1 MALSRE
7 KVLDAALRLA
17 SEYGLAGLS
26 MRKLAAELGVE
37 AMSLYNHVAN
47 KGDLLDGLTARV
59 FESVPLP
66 APGPWDARLRAL
78 TTGLYAA
85 FSRHPVVVRAL
96 ATDQANPR
104 SVGALKFIDAMQ
116 SALLDAGLDERG
128 AARGYRS
135 LMGLVFGAVLT
146 ESVGLSGEA
155 PRLERGEPVGA
166 WFQRLVTAEEL
177 PALHRVLPSML
188 EGDCLQDFEFQL
200 DLLIG
205 GLSASAARSGAT
217 SGDGVRG
224 RSPGPSHW

>member
-17 SEYGLAGLS
+17 SEQGLAGLS

-66 APGPWDARLRAL
+66 APGPWDSRLREL
-78 TTGLYAA
+78 TVGLYAA
-85 FSRHPVVVRAL
+85 FSRYPVVVRAL

-104 SVGALKFIDAMQ
+104 SVGALKFIDAMLA
-116 SALLDAGLDERG
+116 ALLDAGLDERG

-146 ESVGLSGEA
+146 ESVGLSGASGASGVEA
-155 PRLERGEPVGA
+155 RAEPVGD
-166 WFQRLVTAEEL
+166 WFQRLVTAREL

-200 DLLIG
+200 DLVIG
-205 GLSASAARSGAT
+205 GLGASAR
-217 SGDGVRG
+217 
-224 RSPGPSHW
+224 

>member
-17 SEYGLAGLS
+17 GEHGLAGLS
-26 MRKLAAELGVE
+26 MRKLAAEVGVE

-66 APGPWDARLRAL
+66 EPGPWDERLRAL
-78 TTGLYAA
+78 THGLYTA

-96 ATDQANPR
+96 ATDAANPR
-104 SVGALKFIDAMQ
+104 SAGALKFIDAMF

-135 LMGLVFGAVLT
+135 LIGLVFGAVLT
-146 ESVGLSGEA
+146 ETVGLSGV
-155 PRLERGEPVGA
+155 PDPSDLERAEPVVA
-166 WFQRLVTAEEL
+166 WFRRSVTADGL
-177 PALHRVLPSML
+177 PSLHRALPSL
-188 EGDCLQDFEFQL
+188 LDGDCLQDFEFQL
-200 DLLIG
+200 DLVIG
-205 GLSASAARSGAT
+205 GLRASVG
-217 SGDGVRG
+217 
-224 RSPGPSHW
+224 

>member
-17 SEYGLAGLS
+17 GEHGLAGLS
-26 MRKLAAELGVE
+26 MRKLAADVGVE

-66 APGPWDARLRAL
+66 GPGPWDERLRAL
-78 TTGLYAA
+78 THGLYTA

-96 ATDQANPR
+96 ATDAANPR
-104 SVGALKFIDAMQ
+104 SAGSLKFIDATF

-135 LMGLVFGAVLT
+135 LIGLVFGAVLT
-146 ESVGLSGEA
+146 ETVGLSGVPDA
-155 PRLERGEPVGA
+155 SNASDVSDVERAEPVVA
-166 WFQRLVTAEEL
+166 WFQRSVTADAL
-177 PALHRVLPSML
+177 PSLHRALPSL
-188 EGDCLQDFEFQL
+188 LDGDCLQDFEFQL
-200 DLLIG
+200 DLVIG
-205 GLSASAARSGAT
+205 GLRAS
-217 SGDGVRG
+217 VR
-224 RSPGPSHW
+224 

>member
-17 SEYGLAGLS
+17 SEHGLAGLS

-59 FESVPLP
+59 FEGVPLP
-66 APGPWDARLRAL
+66 APGPWDSRLRAL
-78 TTGLYAA
+78 TSGLYTA
-85 FSRHPVVVRAL
+85 FSRYPVVVRAL

-104 SVGALKFIDAMQ
+104 SVGALKFIDAMLE
-116 SALLDAGLDERG
+116 ALLDAGLDERG

-146 ESVGLSGEA
+146 ESVGLSGGVSEA
-155 PRLERGEPVGA
+155 RAEPVDA
-166 WFQRLVTAEEL
+166 WFQRLVTAREL

-200 DLLIG
+200 DLVIG
-205 GLSASAARSGAT
+205 GLAASAR
-217 SGDGVRG
+217 
-224 RSPGPSHW
+224 

>member
-1 MALSRE
+1 MVLSRE

-17 SEYGLAGLS
+17 AEQGLAGLS

-66 APGPWDARLRAL
+66 APGPWDERLRELAK
-78 TTGLYAA
+78 GLYAA
-85 FSRHPVVVRAL
+85 FSRFPVVVRAL
-96 ATDQANPR
+96 ATDEANPR
-104 SVGALKFIDAMQ
+104 SAGALKFIDAML
-116 SALLDAGLDERG
+116 SALLDAGLDARG

-146 ESVGLSGEA
+146 ESVGLSGA
-155 PRLERGEPVGA
+155 SGASVDDTERAEPVVA
-166 WFQRLVTAEEL
+166 WFQRLVTASEL
-177 PALHRVLPSML
+177 PSLHQVLPSLL

-200 DLLIG
+200 DLLIA
-205 GLSASAARSGAT
+205 GLGASAR
-217 SGDGVRG
+217 
-224 RSPGPSHW
+224 

>member
-17 SEYGLAGLS
+17 SEHGLAGLS

-66 APGPWDARLRAL
+66 APGPWDSRLREL
-78 TTGLYAA
+78 TVGLYSA

-104 SVGALKFIDAMQ
+104 SVGALKFIDAMLT
-116 SALLDAGLDERG
+116 ALLDAGLSERD

-135 LMGLVFGAVLT
+135 LMGLIFGAVLT
-146 ESVGLSGEA
+146 ESVGLSGGVSEA
-155 PRLERGEPVGA
+155 GGSDVRGSEVRAEPVDA
-166 WFQRLVTAEEL
+166 WFQRLVTAREL

-188 EGDCLQDFEFQL
+188 DGDCLQDFEFQL

-205 GLSASAARSGAT
+205 GLGAS
-217 SGDGVRG
+217 VR
-224 RSPGPSHW
+224 

>member
-17 SEYGLAGLS
+17 SEHGLAGLS

-66 APGPWDARLRAL
+66 APGPWDSRLREL
-78 TTGLYAA
+78 TVGLYAA
-85 FSRHPVVVRAL
+85 FSRYPVVVRAL

-104 SVGALKFIDAMQ
+104 SVGALKFIDEMLA
-116 SALLDAGLDERG
+116 ALLDAGLDERG

-146 ESVGLSGEA
+146 ESVGLSGGSSDGEVRA
-155 PRLERGEPVGA
+155 EPVGD
-166 WFQRLVTAEEL
+166 WFQRLVTAREL

-200 DLLIG
+200 DLVIG
-205 GLSASAARSGAT
+205 GLGASAR
-217 SGDGVRG
+217 
-224 RSPGPSHW
+224 

>member
-17 SEYGLAGLS
+17 GEQGLAGLS
-26 MRKLAAELGVE
+26 MRKLAADVGVE

-66 APGPWDARLRAL
+66 EPGPWDERLRAL
-78 TTGLYAA
+78 THGLYTA

-96 ATDQANPR
+96 ATDAANPR
-104 SVGALKFIDAMQ
+104 SAGALKFIDAMF

-135 LMGLVFGAVLT
+135 LIGLVFGAVLT
-146 ESVGLSGEA
+146 ETVGLSGV
-155 PRLERGEPVGA
+155 PDPSDLERAEPVVA
-166 WFQRLVTAEEL
+166 WFQRSVTADGL
-177 PALHRVLPSML
+177 PSLHRALPSL
-188 EGDCLQDFEFQL
+188 LDGDCLQDFEAQL
-200 DLLIG
+200 DLVIG
-205 GLSASAARSGAT
+205 GLRASVG
-217 SGDGVRG
+217 
-224 RSPGPSHW
+224 